1 MNYKIQILAKEET
14 NLPVPKCSYTS
25 KISIQPAMLSRILTN
40 LEKVS
45 EFVAVE
51 SSANKVQFSGSS
63 VAGDAKINIDTDNPE
78 LDAVQSPAGIV
89 SNYSLEYMIKVIRS
103 IGKASNVVNMEY
115 DSEKPMRLDFEMPSN
130 TKVQYYLA
138 PRIK

>member
-1 MNYKIQILAKEET
+1 MQYILYAEGFMHHFR
-14 NLPVPKCSYTS
+14 VG
-25 KISIQPAMLSRILTN
+25 
-40 LEKVS
+40 V
-45 EFVAVE
+45 
-51 SSANKVQFSGSS
+51 
-63 VAGDAKINIDTDNPE
+63 INIDTNNPE

-138 PRIK
+138 PRIKSPIKILN